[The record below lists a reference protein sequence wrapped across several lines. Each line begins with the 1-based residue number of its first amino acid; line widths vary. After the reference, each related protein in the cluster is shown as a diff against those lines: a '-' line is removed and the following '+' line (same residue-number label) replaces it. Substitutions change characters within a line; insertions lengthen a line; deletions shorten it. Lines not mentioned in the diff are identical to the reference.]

1 MIVARGVVVVHTD
14 TSAEATEAEE
24 PSRPVRRRDR
34 WFRYTLPGA
43 YTALVFACLSFTPSL
58 LPRGPVVQGLI
69 VGIDAAFGYAVGV
82 LGAWIWREFA
92 DRPARTPRAGA
103 WRIFFIV
110 AAVTL
115 VASLVLG
122 IRWQAQI
129 RELMD
134 VSAPNPL
141 ALVLLPVVAVLI
153 FVGLVA
159 LGRVIRNGYRWL
171 SRLFSRWMGARAAR
185 ALGWGLVA
193 ILVVFTINGVL
204 INGFLNLADQ
214 TFSVRDT
221 ITAEGVEQPT
231 TPLRSGSDE
240 SLVEWDS
247 LGREGRT
254 FTGRGPS
261 TDQIAQFT
269 GTSATEPIRAYAGM
283 ASAADV
289 EERARLAV
297 DDLERAGGFERAY
310 LLVVTTTGSGWV
322 VPSSVDTFEYMTGG
336 DSAVVAIQY
345 SYLPSWI
352 SYLVDQQR
360 AREAGRELYDAV
372 YERWSALPADARPEL
387 LVFGESLGSFGAE
400 TAFSGEFD
408 LANRTDGALLVGP
421 PSFNTLYRQFT
432 DDREPESPEVEP
444 VYRDGRVVRFANE
457 VAEELPPEDEPWTRT
472 RVLYLLHPSD
482 PIVWWSPQLL
492 LSRPDWLDE
501 GKGRDVLDEMV
512 WIPFVTFWQVTLDL
526 PSGTA
531 VPSGH
536 GHSYEGDHVDGWVE
550 VLQPAGWTAEKTS
563 ELRELVTGS

>member
-1 MIVARGVVVVHTD
+1 MVRTD
-14 TSAEATEAEE
+14 RNADAPAAAQVPAQASHQ
-24 PSRPVRRRDR
+24 PRRQRRRDR

-58 LPRGPVVQGLI
+58 LPRGPLVQGLI
-69 VGIDAAFGYAVGV
+69 VGIDAAFGYALGV

-92 DRPARTPRAGA
+92 DRPARAPQPHA
-103 WRIFFIV
+103 WRTFGII
-110 AAVTL
+110 AAVAL
-115 VASLVLG
+115 LASLILG

-134 VSAPNPL
+134 VAAPNP
-141 ALVLLPVVAVLI
+141 ATLVLLPVVAILV

-159 LGRVIRNGYRWL
+159 LGRVIRTGYRWV

-193 ILVVFTINGVL
+193 LLVLFTINGVL
-204 INGFLNLADQ
+204 INGFLNLADS

-240 SLVEWDS
+240 SLVAWDS

-254 FTGRGPS
+254 FTGRGPT
-261 TDQIAQFT
+261 TDEIAQFT
-269 GTSATEPIRAYAGM
+269 GEQATEPIRAYAGM

-289 EERARLAV
+289 EERAQLAV

-322 VPSSVDTFEYMTGG
+322 VPSSVETFEYMTGG
-336 DSAVVAIQY
+336 DSAIVAIQY

-372 YERWSALPADARPEL
+372 YERWSALPADARPQL

-432 DDREPESPEVEP
+432 DDRDPDSPEVEP
-444 VYRDGRVVRFANE
+444 VYRDGRVVRFANNI
-457 VAEELPPEDEPWTRT
+457 AEELPPEGEPWTRT
-472 RVLYLLHPSD
+472 RVLYLQHPSD
-482 PIVWWSPQLL
+482 PIVWWSPRLL
-492 LSRPDWLDE
+492 LNQPDWLTE
-501 GKGRDVLDEMV
+501 EPGADVLDEMV

-526 PSGTA
+526 PAGTA

-550 VLQPAGWTAEKTS
+550 ILQPAGWTDEKTAQ
-563 ELRELVTGS
+563 LRELVEQS